1 MRRWLIQIVS
11 TGAASL
17 LLLIALVWLKA
28 DKVLGALVLAVAW
41 IGQPIDK
48 WIEATW
54 PSQDGG
60 WPKGIASGLAVD
72 GTLAWLLLWLI
83 LLILVR
89 LALHS
94 MKTRDQ
100 Q

>member
-1 MRRWLIQIVS
+1 MRRWVIQIVS
-11 TGAASL
+11 TGAGSL
-17 LLLIALVWLKA
+17 LLLIVLVWLKA
-28 DKVLGALVLAVAW
+28 DKVLSTLVLAVAW
-41 IGQPIDK
+41 IGRPIIK

-60 WPKGIASGLAVD
+60 WPKGIATGLAVD
-72 GTLAWLLLWLI
+72 GILTWLFLWLI
-83 LLILVR
+83 LLIVVR

-94 MKTRDQ
+94 KKTRDQ